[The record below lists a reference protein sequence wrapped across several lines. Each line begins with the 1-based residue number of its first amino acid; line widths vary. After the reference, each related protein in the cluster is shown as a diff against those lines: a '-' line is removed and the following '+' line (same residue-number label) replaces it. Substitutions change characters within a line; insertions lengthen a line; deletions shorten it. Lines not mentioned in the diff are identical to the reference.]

1 MKEELARSLED
12 HDSPRKKPVNG
23 NGSSN
28 LEAGRLCAGAG
39 ALSAS
44 HGQPAFEPVL
54 DSEEAAA
61 LLHIH
66 PKTLQRLARNGQ
78 IPGFRIGKLWGF
90 RASVL
95 NQWLEGRMAGCALGP
110 RLTRGSSIPC
120 AQPSVPPNRKEMKC

>member
-28 LEAGRLCAGAG
+28 LEAGRPRTGAG
-39 ALSAS
+39 AVSAS
-44 HGQPAFEPVL
+44 HGLPAFEPVL

-95 NQWLEGRMAGCALGP
+95 NHWLEGRMAG
-110 RLTRGSSIPC
+110 
-120 AQPSVPPNRKEMKC
+120 

>member
-1 MKEELARSLED
+1 MTEELASSLED
-12 HDSPRKKPVNG
+12 HNSHHQERTNG

-28 LEAGRLCAGAG
+28 LGEGRLRTAAGA
-39 ALSAS
+39 ALAS
-44 HGQPAFEPVL
+44 HGQATFEPVL

-95 NQWLEGRMAGCALGP
+95 NRWLEGRMAG
-110 RLTRGSSIPC
+110 
-120 AQPSVPPNRKEMKC
+120 